1 VITEVGPIKEGLHPV
16 HSMEQPISQS
26 EQTVKPA
33 RVKAHIIPMEGQGRA
48 KDSNRGISDGG

>member
-1 VITEVGPIKEGLHPV
+1 
-16 HSMEQPISQS
+16 MEQPISQS